1 MKKILLLGVV
11 ALFSLGCGHVSHDDL
26 QRELGR
32 SQDELRQELTTAMG
46 DGDVA
51 SLECSLSFDLAR
63 QATVFCQ
70 RLNAYCN
77 VVEAYE
83 NHCLR
88 EGDGVTLLPPVRGV
102 REAMEQAV
110 DDFNAAMR
118 QRGAEAEDVESTE
131 EPVEP
136 TE

>member
-32 SQDELRQELTTAMG
+32 SQDELRQELTTEMG

-63 QATVFCQ
+63 QVMVFCEQ
-70 RLNAYCN
+70 LNAYCN
-77 VVEAYE
+77 VVEVYE
-83 NHCLR
+83 SHCLR
-88 EGDGVTLLPPVRGV
+88 EGDDTALLPPSRGV
-102 REAMEQAV
+102 REAMERAV

-118 QRGAEAEDVESTE
+118 QRGTEAEDIESAE